1 MEKLEVVSPAG
12 ISAVKISG
20 AARRIDDLNGKTVC
34 EVWNGVF
41 KGDVTFP
48 ILRKLLKEKY
58 PGVKVVP
65 YTEFYHLPGSDVPEQ
80 QRELARQIVAMA
92 REKGCDALISGN
104 GA

>member
-1 MEKLEVVSPAG
+1 MNKLEVVSPAG
-12 ISAVKISG
+12 INAVKIG
-20 AARRIDDLNGKTVC
+20 GIAPRIPDLNGKTVC

-48 ILRKLLKEKY
+48 IIRRLLKEKY
-58 PGVKVVP
+58 PDIKIIP
-65 YTEFYHLPGSDVPEQ
+65 YTEFYHLPGSDVPKH
-80 QRELARQIVAMA
+80 QRELAQQIVAAA